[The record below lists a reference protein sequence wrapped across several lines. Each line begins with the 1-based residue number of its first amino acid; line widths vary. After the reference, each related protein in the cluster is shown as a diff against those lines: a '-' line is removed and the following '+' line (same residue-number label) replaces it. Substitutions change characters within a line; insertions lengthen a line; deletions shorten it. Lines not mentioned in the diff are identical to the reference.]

1 MTDREHKI
9 RQRAYGIWEE
19 EGHPHGREQEHWH
32 RAMREVESD
41 APAQPELPNIG
52 DAPSLEKADPAP
64 AAKPAAKR
72 SKAPAATTA
81 KAPRKRTVKKS

>member
-32 RAMREVESD
+32 RAMREVESG

-52 DAPSLEKADPAP
+52 DAPSLEMAP

-72 SKAPAATTA
+72 SKAAAATTA
-81 KAPRKRTVKKS
+81 KAPRKPTAKKS